1 MEPQSHID
9 FHYYTQ
15 DHLGNIREVVAED
28 GTLEQVT
35 DYYPFGTPYSDN
47 TGRNPSFQPYK
58 FGAKELDLTHGYISY
73 DFGARSYNSLL
84 CTWDRID
91 PLCEKYYDMS
101 PYAYCGD
108 NPINANDPDG
118 RKILFVNGYW
128 ASGWIGNLIGSDQCG
143 KGYWGAGFAKA
154 AQSFFKDWTPIN
166 STNYIDGASL
176 FGGDMSGQDRFDAGY
191 FFAKQHLDE
200 LTSNMSP
207 DEAFNMVTHSEQHP
221 SWTMPAKARCGSR
234 AS

>member
-58 FGAKELDLTHGYISY
+58 FGAKELDLTHGYIAY
-73 DFGARSYNSLL
+73 DFGARRYNSLL

-91 PLCEKYYDMS
+91 PMCEKYNDMS

-108 NPINANDPDG
+108 NPINAIDKEGRLIVFINGFNVGDG
-118 RKILFVNGYW
+118 GKSAYW
-128 ASGWIGNLIGSDQCG
+128 EGFDNAIRQHFNENRASLYYDGSIGGPFGLSPTTIGNQISLNYHTEKLRPSSYYAGTRYEMGYESGKFAVKAICVIRPNPVHFPGALQGS
-143 KGYWGAGFAKA
+143 
-154 AQSFFKDWTPIN
+154 
-166 STNYIDGASL
+166 
-176 FGGDMSGQDRFDAGY
+176 
-191 FFAKQHLDE
+191 
-200 LTSNMSP
+200 
-207 DEAFNMVTHSEQHP
+207 SEV
-221 SWTMPAKARCGSR
+221 
-234 AS
+234 